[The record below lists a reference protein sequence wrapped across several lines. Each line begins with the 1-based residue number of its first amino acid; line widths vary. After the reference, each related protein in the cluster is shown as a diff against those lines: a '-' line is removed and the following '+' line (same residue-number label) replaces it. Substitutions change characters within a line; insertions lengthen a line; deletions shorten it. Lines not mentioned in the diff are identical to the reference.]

1 MCVHS
6 VNDKSFHSLYVGDFL
21 KWFAFL
27 DSELLLYRRVPD
39 LHEVYTSMPH
49 RKKLLNLS
57 ITTITMNIPHLQY

>member
-27 DSELLLYRRVPD
+27 DSELLLYRR
-39 LHEVYTSMPH
+39 LAWSIYFNATQ
-49 RKKLLNLS
+49 KKLLNLS